1 MTNSIYKKL
10 IAELKKIIETNLQPN
25 QKLPSER
32 KLVQIYQV
40 SRNTVRLALNE
51 LEQKGY
57 IYRIHGKGTFVSS
70 IFLNQTN
77 LGTMY
82 SFSDEMNLEGRTPT
96 TKNLSL
102 RLLIPDK
109 NISLQL
115 NLSEGEKVY
124 ELIRLR
130 LANDEPLI
138 YSKTYLPQKFFP
150 ELKIEE
156 LNKDTLY
163 GVMEKIYKQSSVLAL
178 EDIQAVNLS
187 AEESKI
193 LHVKNNA
200 ASLKINRRLINE
212 NNIPIEF
219 TKALARGD
227 KFVYRSKQYK

>member
-150 ELKIEE
+150 
-156 LNKDTLY
+156 
-163 GVMEKIYKQSSVLAL
+163 
-178 EDIQAVNLS
+178 
-187 AEESKI
+187 
-193 LHVKNNA
+193 
-200 ASLKINRRLINE
+200 
-212 NNIPIEF
+212 
-219 TKALARGD
+219 
-227 KFVYRSKQYK
+227 